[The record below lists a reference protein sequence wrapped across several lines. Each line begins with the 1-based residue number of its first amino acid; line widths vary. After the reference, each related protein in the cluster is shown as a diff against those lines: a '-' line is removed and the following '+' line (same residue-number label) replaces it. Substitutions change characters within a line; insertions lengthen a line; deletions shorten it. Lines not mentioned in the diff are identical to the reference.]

1 MSAKLDRIIK
11 GLKEAI
17 REANRRKTSS
27 LDTPATVTRID
38 GDTMYVHMDGGT
50 PETPVKRTI
59 DAKVGDT
66 IQVRAKGGQAW
77 ATGNQTAPPTDD
89 TVAVKA
95 EVKAEKADVLAQ
107 LAKKTAD
114 KAGKTATNY
123 LSWSAEYGLIVSED
137 ATENPEEMT
146 GGSTR
151 MTSEGV
157 EVYKGQIRVA
167 KFGQNNIIGE
177 DEQSRV
183 LINPD
188 SIGMVNRYDIDMFNV
203 DMDGAEKTFRISYFE
218 QADVSTYEGQSYSH
232 EFTIQFSHGWDDG
245 TSLSLWFYAKK
256 SNGSYVVLPPIFH
269 IQKGTESSGIDGTT
283 SYSYDGENGITVT
296 RTIATDEA
304 KWQIE
309 GTVSV
314 SSNTSVLTF
323 GTRGSGEKGAF
334 SATLGEG
341 LIASE
346 DGQVVLGKYNDPDSH
361 DGLCFAVGNGT
372 GDGYFRNNAFCVDND
387 GNAYADADYYSGV
400 DELELG
406 TMIVPAILTSTSSD
420 LYFAIPTG
428 RLFPSGT
435 TIRSLRFYING
446 RAGSSDGQGYYIIR
460 GSSGGTDMA
469 LFEYGSTGGTAVF
482 YNANNNMKSV
492 TQSMW
497 TVSLQGG
504 TNILVRINGGEN
516 YFFSGNATKDGYLNN
531 QPVVLYLSNVTV
543 EL

>member
-1 MSAKLDRIIK
+1 MSAKLDRVIK
-11 GLKEAI
+11 DLKDVI
-17 REANRRKTSS
+17 RGANKKTTSS
-27 LDTPATVTRID
+27 LDTPATVTRIE
-38 GDTMYVHMDGGT
+38 GDTAWVHMDGGVA
-50 PETPVKRTI
+50 ETPVKRTI
-59 DAKVGDT
+59 DAKIGDT
-66 IQVRAKGGQAW
+66 VQVRSKGGQAW
-77 ATGNQTAPPTDD
+77 LTGNQTAPPTDD
-89 TVAVKA
+89 TKAVEADNKA
-95 EVKAEKADVLAQ
+95 KKADIIAQ

-151 MTSEGV
+151 MTFEGV
-157 EVYKGQIRVA
+157 EVYKGQTRVA

-188 SIGMVNRYDIDMFNV
+188 SIGMVNQYDIDMFNV
-203 DMDGAEKTFRISYFE
+203 DMDGAEKTFSISYFE
-218 QADVSTYEGQSYSH
+218 QADVSAYEGQSYSH
-232 EFTIQFSHGWDDG
+232 DFIIQFSHGWDDG

-256 SNGSYVVLPPIFH
+256 GNGSDVVLPSIFN
-269 IQKGTESSGIDGTT
+269 IQKGTASSGTSGTT

-296 RTIATDEA
+296 RTIAIDEA
-304 KWQIE
+304 KWQIA

-314 SSNTSVLTF
+314 TSNTSVLTF

-334 SATLGEG
+334 SVTLGEG

-372 GDGYFRNNAFCVDND
+372 GNGVLRNNAFCVDKD
-387 GNAYADADYYSGV
+387 GNVYTDSDYYSGV

-406 TMIVPAILTSTSSD
+406 TMIVPAILTTTGGE
-420 LYFAIPTG
+420 LYFTIPTG
-428 RLFPSGT
+428 RLFSSGT
-435 TIRSLRFYING
+435 TVSSLRFSMNG
-446 RAGSSDGQGYYIIR
+446 RAGSSEGQGNYIIR
-460 GSSGGTDMA
+460 GSSSGTDTV
-469 LFEYGSTGGTAVF
+469 LFWYGSTGGTTSF
-482 YNANNNMKSV
+482 YNANNNQKSV

-531 QPVVLYLSNVTV
+531 QPVVLYLSSVTV
-543 EL
+543 GL